1 MTRQRPKFAE
11 TLARSLLS
19 LALAALHG
27 TAMAAASPV
36 PPAPEVDA
44 RSYVLMDAASGR
56 VLAAKAEDQ
65 RLEPASLTKLMTV
78 YLAFDSLQRGTLKL
92 DEVVAVTPNAWK
104 TGGSRMFIQPLL
116 PVNVEQLIQG
126 LVVVSGNDAAVALSE
141 AIGGSSDSFVQVM
154 NRTVQQLGL
163 KNTHYVDVN
172 GLPQPDHYSSAYDLA
187 VLSRDII
194 ARFPQHLHYF
204 GEKTFTYNRITQ
216 RNWNP
221 LVFSDPSVD
230 GMKTGHTDEAGYCL
244 DATAVRQNR
253 RLIAVVM
260 GSSTRTASANA
271 AEALLNFG
279 YRNFET
285 DQVYQ
290 ANQRVGT
297 LHDVHLDPMTVPV
310 GTAGPFYVA
319 LPVGERSR
327 IQMSLALN
335 PDIRS
340 PVARGQVVGTI
351 VAAVDGRVVATA
363 PAVALDG
370 AAKAGLFARL
380 WNRLQTWL

>member
-1 MTRQRPKFAE
+1 MKKQRPRLAE
-11 TLARSLLS
+11 ALVRSLLP
-19 LALAALHG
+19 LAIAAFHG
-27 TAMAAASPV
+27 TAVAAAAPAM
-36 PPAPEVDA
+36 PAPEVDA
-44 RSYVLMDAASGR
+44 RSYVLMDAASGQL
-56 VLAAKAEDQ
+56 LAARAEHQ

-78 YLAFDSLQRGTLKL
+78 YLAFDSLQRGTLRM
-92 DEVVAVTPNAWK
+92 DETIQVSPSAWK

-141 AIGGSSDSFVQVM
+141 AMGGSSDAFVQVM
-154 NRTVQQLGL
+154 NRTAQQLGL
-163 KNTHYVDVN
+163 RNTHYVDVN
-172 GLPQPDHYSSAYDLA
+172 GLPQPEHYSSAYDLA

-204 GEKTFTYNRITQ
+204 GEKTFTYNGITQ

-221 LVFSDPSVD
+221 LVFSDSTVD
-230 GMKTGHTDEAGYCL
+230 GMKTGHTDGAGYCL

-260 GSSTRTASANA
+260 GSSTRTSSANA
-271 AEALLNFG
+271 AEALLNLG

-285 DQVYQ
+285 DLIYPRSQP
-290 ANQRVGT
+290 VGT
-297 LHDVHLDPMTVPV
+297 LRDIHLDPMTVPV

-319 LPVGERSR
+319 LPVGERNR
-327 IQMSLALN
+327 VQMSLALN
-335 PDIRS
+335 PAGQS

-351 VAAVDGRVVATA
+351 TATVDGRVVATA
-363 PAVALDG
+363 PAVALEG
-370 AAKAGLFARL
+370 AAKAGLFAQL
-380 WNRLQTWL
+380 WNRLRTWL